1 MRHRPWSKLDESDFA
16 CGPVAKQTN
25 IPPIVRTTPGSN
37 VTLSCSFKA
46 DPSPLIEWSWQ
57 GEIIQNMS
65 RLSAGVDMMYVVQ
78 EWGHHT
84 KTSILTI
91 VNIPQ
96 ERRGLYKCRGLN
108 SAGDIIETRT
118 IEFLEEDVREQL
130 VKIKLYMITAVG
142 GCVVLFFSLIMA
154 ACILYLRRKQ
164 EHKYM
169 RQRSWCDSDSACGD
183 KTLFRFGVD
192 HNGSSHELIEY
203 SGSTHETQTSKE
215 SLLSESLVTSH
226 SNGYSDSIK
235 SDVLKPTQ
243 YFTHKGLYHAVPTQY
258 EEDYYTGINIECNP
272 SEPTPQHTC
281 QQSENHHNQSLSVA
295 TNQLNHQVNIIRLLM
310 FYLSSSQVKR
320 VQELQDVVES
330 PSSTD
335 SSSDSGVCL
344 YPDQVGSAERVIFK
358 QGQNDNQAGETG
370 VNKDWGSYSS
380 SKQILTKNADH
391 HGRSF
396 AETDNKSALT
406 MGSSN
411 IDQKFIT
418 RGLRSVNYLDN
429 SSTAKDIIVSP
440 PSPLHSEQKG
450 IFKMTKDEQSPHSSD
465 NISHLTYDAS
475 ESDVSQST
483 ETKSDSIPPV
493 KKKHSVT
500 FAQRE
505 CDIREF
511 VPDSGE
517 FENRTQPPSMDK
529 FTEEYL
535 GLQEQ
540 LKKMKEVCDKL
551 KQTNLRNDLE
561 ELQYTMR
568 KFENSSVAH
577 NVGHLRER
585 YKSISKMISDA
596 QR

>member
-1 MRHRPWSKLDESDFA
+1 MSKH
-16 CGPVAKQTN
+16 
-25 IPPIVRTTPGSN
+25 
-37 VTLSCSFKA
+37 
-46 DPSPLIEWSWQ
+46 
-57 GEIIQNMS
+57 
-65 RLSAGVDMMYVVQ
+65 SAGADMMYVVQ

-91 VNIPQ
+91 VNVLREQ
-96 ERRGLYKCRGLN
+96 RGLYKCRGLN
-108 SAGDIIETRT
+108 TAGDIIETRT
-118 IEFLEEDVREQL
+118 VEFLEEDVREKL

-154 ACILYLRRKQ
+154 ACIFFLRRKQ

-183 KTLFRFGVD
+183 KTLFRFGVHD
-192 HNGSSHELIEY
+192 NGSSHELIEY
-203 SGSTHETQTSKE
+203 SGSIHETQTSKE

-235 SDVLKPTQ
+235 SDVLKPRQ

-258 EEDYYTGINIECNP
+258 EEDHYTGINIECNP
-272 SEPTPQHTC
+272 SEPGPQHTC
-281 QQSENHHNQSLSVA
+281 QQSENHHNQYLSGA
-295 TNQLNHQVNIIRLLM
+295 TNQLTHQVNLVRLLRT
-310 FYLSSSQVKR
+310 YLSFFHVKR

-344 YPDQVGSAERVIFK
+344 YPDQLGSAERVIFK
-358 QGQNDNQAGETG
+358 QGQSNNNHSYEEGG
-370 VNKDWGSYSS
+370 YSS
-380 SKQILTKNADH
+380 SKQIAASSTDH

-396 AETDNKSALT
+396 VEADNKSALT

-440 PSPLHSEQKG
+440 PSPLQREQKER
-450 IFKMTKDEQSPHSSD
+450 FKVVRDEQSSHSSD
-465 NISHLTYDAS
+465 NFTYDAS
-475 ESDVSQST
+475 ESDASQST
-483 ETKSDSIPPV
+483 ETKSDNIPPV
-493 KKKHSVT
+493 RKKHSVT

-517 FENRTQPPSMDK
+517 LENSPQPPQIDK

-561 ELQYTMR
+561 ELQHTMR
-568 KFENSSVAH
+568 KFENTSVTH

-585 YKSISKMISDA
+585 YKSISKMISEA